1 MKCRAMQKVREDRT
15 QALTRL
21 YGTKCLEAIQQ
32 KAALLLLDRFSWFRR
47 GDHLKQFF
55 DAQAGAVEREVNE
68 NAAENVWIRDRRGHR
83 LADEAEKFEEIV
95 NDADYRLTRALRD
108 GGINAE
114 RVYELAESGIPD
126 KMFVGSDAAHLELR
140 VSWYGWLGQRAI
152 RTWLAGAGLSLLSFR
167 FKGGRRRFPIRT
179 VEREILVP
187 LASFASR
194 WMTDFFGGSDR
205 RQTQEAEARKR
216 RLLDTYA
223 VDLTPVSEQER
234 ILSSAAEMSAVI
246 GEGKTESL
254 SAHPAP
260 EEYAK
265 ILAEVGRGFG
275 KMGGKRRDG

>member
-55 DAQAGAVEREVNE
+55 DGQAGAVEREVNE
-68 NAAENVWIRDRRGHR
+68 NAAENVWIRDRRGRH

-140 VSWYGWLGQRAI
+140 VCWYGWLGKRAI

-167 FKGGRRRFPIRT
+167 LPGGRRRFPIRT
-179 VEREILVP
+179 IEGGILVP

-216 RLLDTYA
+216 RLLDDYA
-223 VDLTPVSEQER
+223 VDLTPVSEQEM
-234 ILSSAAEMSAVI
+234 LLASSTETSAVI
-246 GEGKTESL
+246 GDPKANDRSTS
-254 SAHPAP
+254 PAP

-265 ILAEVGRGFG
+265 ILAEIGRGFG
-275 KMGGKRRDG
+275 KIGGRT